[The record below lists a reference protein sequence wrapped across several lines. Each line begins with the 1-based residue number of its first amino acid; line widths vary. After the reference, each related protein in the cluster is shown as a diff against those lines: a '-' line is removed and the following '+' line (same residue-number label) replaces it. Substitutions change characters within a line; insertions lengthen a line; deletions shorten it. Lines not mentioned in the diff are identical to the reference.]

1 MSGRARLAVCAMVA
15 TLSAACALL
24 PLVEPIGW
32 VFQATILLALVI
44 TAGALARRVPL
55 ARPLTVAAQALIGLL
70 LLTVLFTRGQAV
82 AGVLPGP
89 DAFREFGQLLQEG
102 TSDVG
107 RYAIP
112 APVTTGIR
120 LLLVGGVVLIG
131 LIVDA
136 LAVTY
141 RSAAP
146 AGLPLLALY
155 SVAAGLSKNGAGWLW
170 FLVAAAGYLLLLLAE
185 GRDRLSRWGRVFGGG
200 PTTAGRPYATAP
212 VPPGGATPAPVR
224 TGRRIGALALGIALI
239 VPAALPSLSGGLL
252 DMSARGGAGGAGG
265 TISAVNPLVSLQ
277 DSLNQPEDREVL
289 NYRTTTPDT
298 RDLYLRIVA
307 LDQFD
312 GAAWKPSQRTVVDV
326 PDRLPDPPGLA
337 PDVDT
342 TAVNTS
348 VSAARWYAQNWLPLP
363 YPASRVDIPGRWRFE
378 PEGRTLV
385 GDRGQNT
392 RGVRYQVES
401 LIVRP
406 TARQLADAPR
416 PRPALRREYTRVP
429 DSLPPVVERTAQR
442 VTRGARSDYAK
453 AVRLQ
458 DWFALRGGF
467 TYNTEVRAGSG
478 TQAITRFLEQ
488 KQGFCVHF
496 AFSMAAMARTLGIPA
511 RVAVGFTPGGRR
523 ADGSYS
529 VGLRDAHAWP
539 ELYFEGV
546 GWTRFEPTP
555 SRGSVPDYT
564 VTADAP
570 AEEDPGRAEPL
581 PGRTAA
587 PRPAEPSTDGGTCPP
602 DQRRVAECG
611 AVPGASGGGPA
622 DDGPAPGT
630 LAAGALAVL
639 LVLLLPAVPLLWRIR
654 SRARR
659 LARDRAAPPGAG
671 PPDSGAAPPAS
682 GPGHRRS
689 PAHSGHGAGG
699 PPRSSLSR
707 AGHAESGAGVADPRA
722 GVPGSRTGG
731 ADARRVVLGPWRE
744 LVDSGWDYGI
754 VPDDALTP
762 RKAAERIVRVGELT
776 GPAAEAAHRVAGA
789 VEQAL
794 YAPHPE
800 AAPGLAEDVRRVRA
814 GLHAAA
820 SRGQR
825 LRALLAPPSAVRL
838 LWSASARASAVL
850 GRLRTAVPGR
860 SAAR

>member
-32 VFQATILLALVI
+32 MFQAATLLGLVI
-44 TAGALARRVPL
+44 VAGALARRVPL

-70 LLTVLFTRGQAV
+70 LLTLLFTRGQAV

-89 DAFREFGQLLQEG
+89 DAFHEFGQLLQEG

-120 LLLVGGVVLIG
+120 LLLVGGVVVIG

-155 SVAAGLSKNGAGWLW
+155 SVAAGLAKDGAGWLW

-200 PTTAGRPYATAP
+200 PTTAGRPYAAGP
-212 VPPGGATPAPVR
+212 VPPGGAPAPIR
-224 TGRRIGALALGIALI
+224 TGRRIGALALGIALV
-239 VPAALPSLSGGLL
+239 VPAVLPSLSGGLL
-252 DMSARGGAGGAGG
+252 DMSGRGGAGSAGG

-348 VSAARWYAQNWLPLP
+348 VSAAQWYAQNWLPMP
-363 YPASRVDIPGRWRFE
+363 YPASRVDLPGRWRFE

-392 RGVRYQVES
+392 RGARYQVES

-429 DSLPPVVERTAQR
+429 DSLPPVVERTARQ

-478 TQAITRFLEQ
+478 TRAIERFLQQ

-511 RVAVGFTPGGRR
+511 RVAVGFTPGGKR

-529 VGLRDAHAWP
+529 VGLKDAHAWP
-539 ELYFEGV
+539 EVYFEGV

-570 AEEDPGRAEPL
+570 DEADPGRAEPL

-587 PRPAEPSTDGGTCPP
+587 PEPAPSTDGGTCPP

-611 AVPGASGGGPA
+611 ALPQASGGGPA
-622 DDGPAPGT
+622 DDGPAPGAV
-630 LAAGALAVL
+630 AAGALAAL
-639 LVLLLPAVPLLWRIR
+639 LVLLLPAIPLLWRIR

-659 LARDRAAPPGAG
+659 LARSRAAPPGS
-671 PPDSGAAPPAS
+671 PV
-682 GPGHRRS
+682 PGHS
-689 PAHSGHGAGG
+689 AAGF
-699 PPRSSLSR
+699 PRSSRPSSGPSDSR
-707 AGHAESGAGVADPRA
+707 AGGSGPLTGVAAIGSAGAGSPPGGADPRPA
-722 GVPGSRTGG
+722 
-731 ADARRVVLGPWRE
+731 VLGPWRE

-794 YAPHPE
+794 YAPRPE
-800 AAPGLAEDVRRVRA
+800 ATPGLADDVRRVRT

-820 SRGQR
+820 SRAQR
-825 LRALLAPPSAVRL
+825 LRALLAPPSAARL
-838 LWSASARASAVL
+838 LWSVSARASALV
-850 GRLRTAVPGR
+850 GRLRTAAPGR
-860 SAAR
+860 SAPL